1 MIAETNSNLSLAA
14 SRFSSD
20 GYLDFMTAMESR
32 DAVTRGDSPES
43 VSRAKNRFTVTAGQG
58 LAEGWGQLNISGSMQ
73 NYWNRE
79 GSEKQFQVGY
89 SNQYQRLSYSISA
102 NRSYSSL
109 GNNQNNYLLSFS
121 LPLGREDRMHTP
133 QLRTDLSHDSSGRY
147 GQQVSITGTAGEQ
160 SQMGYAVTAMNANQ
174 GVGTSGSVS
183 GSYNNS
189 ATAVNGSYGTG
200 KGYRSMAA
208 GMSGTVIGHSGGVTL
223 TPYTSET
230 YALVEAKGAEGSG
243 VSSYQ
248 NVTIDSRGYALVPYL
263 NAYQLNDVSI
273 DPKGSS
279 ANVELD
285 NTRQRVV
292 PHAGAVVKVKYET
305 KKGTPILIDATY
317 LGEPLIFGAEVFD
330 SKDNSVGSVGQGGQ
344 VHARVAQDKGQ
355 LTVKWGEGRAMQCS
369 LGYRLIP
376 QAKSNAQNAIQQF
389 NSVCQPS
396 AAQPHN
402 SSDKTLVYSGS

>member
-1 MIAETNSNLSLAA
+1 M
-14 SRFSSD
+14 
-20 GYLDFMTAMESR
+20 
-32 DAVTRGDSPES
+32 
-43 VSRAKNRFTVTAGQG
+43 
-58 LAEGWGQLNISGSMQ
+58 
-73 NYWNRE
+73 
-79 GSEKQFQVGY
+79 
-89 SNQYQRLSYSISA
+89 
-102 NRSYSSL
+102 
-109 GNNQNNYLLSFS
+109 
-121 LPLGREDRMHTP
+121 
-133 QLRTDLSHDSSGRY
+133 
-147 GQQVSITGTAGEQ
+147 
-160 SQMGYAVTAMNANQ
+160 
-174 GVGTSGSVS
+174 
-183 GSYNNS
+183 
-189 ATAVNGSYGTG
+189 
-200 KGYRSMAA
+200 
-208 GMSGTVIGHSGGVTL
+208 
-223 TPYTSET
+223 
-230 YALVEAKGAEGSG
+230 
-243 VSSYQ
+243 SSYQ